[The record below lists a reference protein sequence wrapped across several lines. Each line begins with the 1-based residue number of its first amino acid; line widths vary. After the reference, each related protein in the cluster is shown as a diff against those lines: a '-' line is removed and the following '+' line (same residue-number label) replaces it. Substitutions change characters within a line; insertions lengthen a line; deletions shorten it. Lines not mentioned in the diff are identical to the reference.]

1 MDQEDQRQRVL
12 HLWQVE
18 KLSIRQIAREL
29 HMCRKRIRAIIE
41 GGDETAKALEKPG
54 ILDQYRQL
62 IVHWYNQHPKLKANQ
77 IYERLKEYGYTGSYV
92 TVVRESREYRR
103 PKAEAYYPLTFVPGE
118 DYVELEVM
126 LSNSKN

>member
-1 MDQEDQRQRVL
+1 MEETDKREAIL

-29 HMCRKRIRAIIE
+29 HVCRKRIRAIIE

-62 IVHWYNQHPKLKANQ
+62 ILCQSYLVRSIVDHCCCFAQDREP
-77 IYERLKEYGYTGSYV
+77 ERACYFPGGIVDTLPFN
-92 TVVRESREYRR
+92 SRNLLCSR
-103 PKAEAYYPLTFVPGE
+103 
-118 DYVELEVM
+118 
-126 LSNSKN
+126 